1 MYLSLHKYF
10 RFLDGLSDFGTPL
23 GSERCLLTRW
33 TNKKNKWIQRDKL
46 VLCQVE
52 SSGRGLINV
61 FSVFCFSVCK
71 ITQKLTRLDP
81 LDGGVERGQN
91 KKPLNLW
98 CKCSLHIKTARKENG
113 LGRGLCFHSVP
124 SSFIKR
130 ISYICT
136 ILHTTLC
143 KCSYLD
149 HKLCSIFMLIQETR
163 SVSSVNCL
171 IINVSSAHG
180 CVDCT
185 LKWESSN

>member
-1 MYLSLHKYF
+1 MAHPVYLSLYTSIDTYRYIYIYMSLSLHKYF

-23 GSERCLLTRW
+23 DSERCLLTRW

-71 ITQKLTRLDP
+71 ITQKLTRLDL

-91 KKPLNLW
+91 KKPLNPW

-136 ILHTTLC
+136 ILHTTFVQMFLPRPQTMLC
-143 KCSYLD
+143 IHADTGDTISFQC
-149 HKLCSIFMLIQETR
+149 
-163 SVSSVNCL
+163 
-171 IINVSSAHG
+171 
-180 CVDCT
+180 
-185 LKWESSN
+185 